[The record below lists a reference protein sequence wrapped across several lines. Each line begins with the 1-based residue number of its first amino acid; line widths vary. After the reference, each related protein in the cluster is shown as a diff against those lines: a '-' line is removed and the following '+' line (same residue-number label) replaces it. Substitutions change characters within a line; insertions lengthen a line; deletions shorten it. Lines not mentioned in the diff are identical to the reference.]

1 MKKIIITVTL
11 LIVML
16 FQSIYAS
23 TLISDTQKDNAIYRE
38 YEVDK
43 QENDN
48 FYNDLDENIEVENE
62 QYKKIEY
69 TVSGG
74 NIEDTIN
81 VTDSKEIITKT
92 NSINEILNYLQREMV
107 YSKDEYVG
115 NTTLDIDNIKVTEIY
130 NGYYEEYVEDTKQ
143 YFDLNK
149 NDMDYIPKEIKKD
162 GITLYLINVDWYTQT
177 TKKTGENIITDLY
190 RGEALYRGVKR
201 IYNPL
206 TYRVIAGY
214 SGTATKEIE
223 NPYIYTVKYEKMEN
237 KKEMKVEKRQN
248 IVAPILISTTSSIFV
263 VVIILLF
270 TNRNVKVYN
279 LQYGRYKYLGRVKLR
294 KSVIDLNN
302 LKKNVFGNRYK
313 FVLNNRAY
321 KKYKNKNITIKKD
334 NIVKTHY
341 IDNDKFEISI

>member
-1 MKKIIITVTL
+1 MP
-11 LIVML
+11 
-16 FQSIYAS
+16 
-23 TLISDTQKDNAIYRE
+23 RE
-38 YEVDK
+38 
-43 QENDN
+43 
-48 FYNDLDENIEVENE
+48 
-62 QYKKIEY
+62 
-69 TVSGG
+69 
-74 NIEDTIN
+74 
-81 VTDSKEIITKT
+81 
-92 NSINEILNYLQREMV
+92 RV

-313 FVLNNRAY
+313 FVLSDRAY
-321 KKYKNKNITIKKD
+321 KLFKNKNITIKKG
-334 NIVKTHY
+334 NVIKTHY
-341 IDNDKFEISI
+341 VDSDNFEINI

>member
-1 MKKIIITVTL
+1 MKKILTAVMILFITS
-11 LIVML
+11 I
-16 FQSIYAS
+16 QSIYAS
-23 TLISDTQKDNAIYRE
+23 TIISDTQKDNAIYRE

-43 QENDN
+43 QGNDN
-48 FYNDLDENIEVENE
+48 FYNNLEDNIYIENE

-69 TVSGG
+69 TVRGG
-74 NIEDTIN
+74 DIEDTIN

-92 NSINEILNYLQREMV
+92 NSINEILNYLPREMV
-107 YSKDEYVG
+107 YSKDGYLG

-130 NGYYEEYVEDTKQ
+130 NGYYEEYIEDTKQ

-162 GITLYLINVDWYTQT
+162 GLTLYLINVDWYTQT
-177 TKKTGENIITDLY
+177 TKKKGENIITDLY
-190 RGEALYRGVKR
+190 RGEALYRGIKR
-201 IYNPL
+201 INNPV

-214 SGTATKEIE
+214 NGTATKEIE
-223 NPYIYTVKYEKMEN
+223 KPYIYTVKYEKIED
-237 KKEMKVEKRQN
+237 KEEMKVGEEQN
-248 IVAPILISTTSSIFV
+248 IVAPILINTTSGIFV

-279 LQYGRYKYLGRVKLR
+279 LQHGRYKYLGRVKLR

-313 FVLNNRAY
+313 FVLSNRAY

>member
-81 VTDSKEIITKT
+81 VTDSKETITKT
-92 NSINEILNYLQREMV
+92 NSINEILNYLPREMV
-107 YSKDEYVG
+107 YSKDGYVG
-115 NTTLDIDNIKVTEIY
+115 NTILDIDNIKVTEIY

-162 GITLYLINVDWYTQT
+162 GVTLYLINVDWYTQT

-214 SGTATKEIE
+214 SGTATKEVE
-223 NPYIYTVKYEKMEN
+223 KPYIYTVKYEKIED
-237 KKEMKVEKRQN
+237 KEEMKVGEEQN
-248 IVAPILISTTSSIFV
+248 IVAPILINTTSGIFV

-279 LQYGRYKYLGRVKLR
+279 LQHGRYKYLGRVKLR

>member
-1 MKKIIITVTL
+1 MKKILTAVMILFITS
-11 LIVML
+11 I
-16 FQSIYAS
+16 QSIYAN
-23 TLISDTQKDNAIYRE
+23 TIISDTQKDNAIYRE

-43 QENDN
+43 QGNDN
-48 FYNDLDENIEVENE
+48 FYNNLEDNIYIENE

-74 NIEDTIN
+74 DIEDTIN

-92 NSINEILNYLQREMV
+92 NSINEILNYLPREML
-107 YSKDEYVG
+107 YSKDGYLG
-115 NTTLDIDNIKVTEIY
+115 STTLDIDNIKVTEIY
-130 NGYYEEYVEDTKQ
+130 NGYYEEYIEDTKQ

-190 RGEALYRGVKR
+190 RGEALYRGIKR
-201 IYNPL
+201 INNPV

-223 NPYIYTVKYEKMEN
+223 KPYIYTVKYEKIED
-237 KKEMKVEKRQN
+237 KEEMKVEKRQN
-248 IVAPILISTTSSIFV
+248 IVAPILISTTSGIF

-270 TNRNVKVYN
+270 TNKNVKVYN
-279 LQYGRYKYLGRVKLR
+279 LQHGRYKYLGRVKLR

-313 FVLNNRAY
+313 FVLSNRAY
-321 KKYKNKNITIKKD
+321 KLFKNKNITIQKG
-334 NIVKTHY
+334 NMIKTHY
-341 IDNDKFEISI
+341 IDNDNFEINI

>member
-48 FYNDLDENIEVENE
+48 FYNNLDENIEVENE

-74 NIEDTIN
+74 SIEDTIN

-92 NSINEILNYLQREMV
+92 NSINEILNYLPREMV
-107 YSKDEYVG
+107 YSKDGYVG

-162 GITLYLINVDWYTQT
+162 GITLCLINVDWYTQT

-190 RGEALYRGVKR
+190 RGEALYRGIKR
-201 IYNPL
+201 INNPV

-214 SGTATKEIE
+214 SGTATKEVE
-223 NPYIYTVKYEKMEN
+223 KPYIYTVKYEKIED
-237 KKEMKVEKRQN
+237 KEEMKVGEEQN
-248 IVAPILISTTSSIFV
+248 IVAPILINTTSGIFV

-279 LQYGRYKYLGRVKLR
+279 LQHGRYKYLGRVKLR

-313 FVLNNRAY
+313 FVLSNRAY